1 MIKKAMIDLHKEK
14 IIPLIQIHDELNI
27 SIENKEQ
34 SQKVIA
40 IMENAVE
47 LKVPNKV
54 DYEIGEHWGSIQKD
68 ISNEED

>member
-1 MIKKAMIDLHKEK
+1 M
-14 IIPLIQIHDELNI
+14 
-27 SIENKEQ
+27 
-34 SQKVIA
+34 A
-40 IMENAVE
+40 IMENAVT